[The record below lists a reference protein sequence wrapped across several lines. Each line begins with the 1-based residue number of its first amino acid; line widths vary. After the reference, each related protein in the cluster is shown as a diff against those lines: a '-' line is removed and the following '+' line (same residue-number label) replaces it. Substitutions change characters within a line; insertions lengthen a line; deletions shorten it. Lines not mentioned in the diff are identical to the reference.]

1 MREAR
6 FPRLL
11 LALSVV
17 GLILV
22 GVGGA
27 PSPAAAQGKRKLA
40 MILPGP
46 IQDADFNAVG
56 YVALQELAKAYD
68 LQVSHSE
75 SVAVADAE
83 RVSREYITSGY
94 DIIAY
99 HGGQFPTSRKE
110 LSAQCPNVVFIQEG
124 SGRMADA
131 PANAWVIG
139 RKFYQGLD
147 VLGALGALSTKTG
160 KVGFV
165 GGVRLPDLVATAN
178 ALQQAI
184 RDHNPQ
190 ASLIYNF
197 IGDFND
203 PVKARQT
210 AEAQIAAGADVLVTF
225 VNLGIYGVAGVAK
238 RFGDTVALRSVDF
251 AAARGEIHG
260 LLGENGAGKTTLMN
274 ILSGLYR
281 ADRGQILI
289 EGAPTAIRSPEDAL
303 RYRIG
308 MVHQHVELI
317 VSFTALETVL
327 LWRAGSRPWLWT

>member
-17 GLILV
+17 GLMLV
-22 GVGGA
+22 GVGGV
-27 PSPAAAQGKRKLA
+27 PSSAAAQGKRKLA

-99 HGGQFPTSRKE
+99 HGGQFPTIMKK
-110 LSAQCPNVVFIQEG
+110 LAAQYPNVVFIQEG

-139 RKFYQGLD
+139 RKFYQGLY

-225 VNLGIYGVAGVAK
+225 VNLGIYGVAEAAK
-238 RFGDTVALRSVDF
+238 AAAKPVLVTTLYTEKWDTAPKNMTVALVFDF
-251 AAARGEIHG
+251 TRPYREIVGRILKGEKGGYYEMRPGSGMELSDIRNVPPEVAARVRAVFREVV
-260 LLGENGAGKTTLMN
+260 AGKPL
-274 ILSGLYR
+274 
-281 ADRGQILI
+281 
-289 EGAPTAIRSPEDAL
+289 PEITDK
-303 RYRIG
+303 
-308 MVHQHVELI
+308 
-317 VSFTALETVL
+317 T
-327 LWRAGSRPWLWT
+327 P

>member
-6 FPRLL
+6 FPRLV

-99 HGGQFPTSRKE
+99 HGGQFPTIMKK
-110 LSAQCPNVVFIQEG
+110 LAAQYPNVVFIQEG

-139 RKFYQGLD
+139 RKVYQGLAAL
-147 VLGALGALSTKTG
+147 VALGARSTKTG

-165 GGVRLPDLVATAN
+165 GDFTKPYREMVGRIVKGAKGGDYEMRPGSGMELSDIRTVPPEVAAKVRAVF
-178 ALQQAI
+178 
-184 RDHNPQ
+184 RE
-190 ASLIYNF
+190 
-197 IGDFND
+197 
-203 PVKARQT
+203 V
-210 AEAQIAAGADVLVTF
+210 
-225 VNLGIYGVAGVAK
+225 VAGK
-238 RFGDTVALRSVDF
+238 PLP
-251 AAARGEIHG
+251 EITD
-260 LLGENGAGKTTLMN
+260 KT
-274 ILSGLYR
+274 
-281 ADRGQILI
+281 
-289 EGAPTAIRSPEDAL
+289 P
-303 RYRIG
+303 
-308 MVHQHVELI
+308 
-317 VSFTALETVL
+317 
-327 LWRAGSRPWLWT
+327 

>member
-11 LALSVV
+11 LALTVV
-17 GLILV
+17 GLMLV
-22 GVGGA
+22 GVVGA

-99 HGGQFPTSRKE
+99 HGGQFPTIMKK
-110 LSAQCPNVVFIQEG
+110 LAAQYPNVVFIQEG

-139 RKFYQGLD
+139 RKFYQGLY

-184 RDHNPQ
+184 RDHNPK

-210 AEAQIAAGADVLVTF
+210 AEAQIAAGADFLVTF
-225 VNLGIYGVAGVAK
+225 VNLGIYGVAEAAK
-238 RFGDTVALRSVDF
+238 AASKPVLVTTLYTEKWDTAPKNMTVALVFDF
-251 AAARGEIHG
+251 TRPYKDIVGRILKGEKGGYYEMRPGSGMELSDIRNVPP
-260 LLGENGAGKTTLMN
+260 EVAGKV
-274 ILSGLYR
+274 R
-281 ADRGQILI
+281 AVFR
-289 EGAPTAIRSPEDAL
+289 E
-303 RYRIG
+303 
-308 MVHQHVELI
+308 VV
-317 VSFTALETVL
+317 
-327 LWRAGSRPWLWT
+327 AGKPLAEITDKTP